1 MTNNERNMLIENYIP
16 LANKMAW
23 KKSRA
28 TPKSVDFEA
37 LQSAAYYG
45 LVDAANK
52 YNSPSV
58 SFGTYARF
66 RIAGEM
72 CDYLRELAWGAR
84 NDPFIPLSIHT
95 PELSD
100 ILWQEDE
107 SPHDFFDKTIS
118 NLGNVARRVVRSYCI
133 GYTLRE
139 IGKQIGLCESR
150 ISQILTQAKRAIR
163 NDFSQEELL
172 AELESK

>member
-23 KKSRA
+23 NKSRA

-72 CDYLRELAWGAR
+72 CDYLREVAWGTR
-84 NDPFIPLSIHT
+84 NYPFIPLSIHT

-107 SPHDFFDKTIS
+107 SPNEFFYKVTS
-118 NLGNVARRVVRSYCI
+118 NLGNMACRVVGSYCS

-139 IGKQIGLCESR
+139 IGEQIGLCESR
-150 ISQILTQAKRAIR
+150 ISQILTQAKRSIR
-163 NDFSQEELL
+163 SDFSQEELL
-172 AELESK
+172 VELEN